1 MISARRTRLSTRFLI
16 YYAVTFLVLI
26 GLMVVIVDRSVRAAL
41 IDEIDET
48 LEVGARLSML
58 SLPED
63 ESAYQSWAE
72 AAFETSGF
80 RTTLIDMSG
89 VVVADSHPDPSVLE
103 NHSDRPEVHTALM
116 GEVGVASRMSES
128 TGFEQRYLAL
138 PPQEGLVVRMSVPT
152 RVIEEHL
159 ASVRTAILAV
169 GLALGL
175 LGVAVVAFLARRLA
189 RPITEL
195 TDQAHAVSEGA
206 TEVDVSPS
214 NVLEL
219 DELGAAISTMA
230 GRLGFRVSEAEEATA
245 TLQMVL
251 DALPQGTILFDEG
264 DRVAYA
270 NPAAAGM
277 LGAIPADLAG
287 LVPLQLQTAVR
298 EAREQAAQETRVVDH
313 GGPGRRLRAVAT
325 PFSSDDRVL
334 LLLVDITERERTD
347 AIRRDFVANAS
358 HELKTPVS
366 TIIAAS
372 EALQIAI
379 ERGDASAPDFA
390 DTIEASA
397 RRLDRMVTDL
407 LDLSR
412 LERDRPE
419 MKAARLDQVVREEV
433 ERARPDAES
442 RGLDLRLSAVEV
454 TATVSSRD
462 LATAVRNLL
471 DNAIRYTPDG
481 GSVKVKVG
489 TDGADAM
496 VTVGDTGE
504 GIPTRDIER
513 VFERFY
519 RVDSARSRATGGT
532 GLGLSIVKHVAES
545 HGGGVT
551 VISEL
556 GRGSTFTIRIPLR
569 QEGETAS
576 GN

>member
-1 MISARRTRLSTRFLI
+1 
-16 YYAVTFLVLI
+16 
-26 GLMVVIVDRSVRAAL
+26 
-41 IDEIDET
+41 
-48 LEVGARLSML
+48 
-58 SLPED
+58 
-63 ESAYQSWAE
+63 
-72 AAFETSGF
+72 
-80 RTTLIDMSG
+80 
-89 VVVADSHPDPSVLE
+89 
-103 NHSDRPEVHTALM
+103 
-116 GEVGVASRMSES
+116 
-128 TGFEQRYLAL
+128 
-138 PPQEGLVVRMSVPT
+138 
-152 RVIEEHL
+152 
-159 ASVRTAILAV
+159 
-169 GLALGL
+169 
-175 LGVAVVAFLARRLA
+175 VAFLARRLA
-189 RPITEL
+189 PPITEL

-551 VISEL
+551 VVSEL